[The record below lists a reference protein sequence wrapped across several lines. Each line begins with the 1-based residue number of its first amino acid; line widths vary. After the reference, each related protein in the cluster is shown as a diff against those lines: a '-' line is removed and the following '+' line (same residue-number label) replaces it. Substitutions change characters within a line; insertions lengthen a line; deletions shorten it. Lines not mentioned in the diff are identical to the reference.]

1 MRDTCCVRWLT
12 SHAARITFHAPLY
25 NETRQLMSAPPQTE
39 IDLYEAANVLLAH
52 TPNPVNHPLELHVQT
67 LGGFRVWRN
76 GEEISTTAWGRE
88 KAIHLF
94 QFFIT
99 MRRQYVHKEQIMDRL
114 WPDLDLDK
122 GDRDF
127 KVALNSINK
136 ALEPERE
143 PRSEPRFVK
152 RYGLAYGVDFEHLWL
167 DTEIMER
174 LIATAN
180 HYTLATPPDLARACA
195 CYDAAVKLYHGD
207 YLPER
212 RYEDWT
218 SAERERLQLLALNAM
233 TVLGELLIKE
243 APLESLRLTQRVL
256 AVDPVWEDA
265 YRIQMRAFVAQRN
278 RPLALRSYERCVTV
292 LAEEFGVDP
301 LPETKT
307 LYEQILRNKGNG

>member
-1 MRDTCCVRWLT
+1 MQASHPETQLYQLVERLLAQT
-12 SHAARITFHAPLY
+12 SHAIR
-25 NETRQLMSAPPQTE
+25 
-39 IDLYEAANVLLAH
+39 ANVA
-52 TPNPVNHPLELHVQT
+52 LHIQT
-67 LGGFRVWRN
+67 LGGFRVWRY
-76 GEEISTTAWGRE
+76 GEEVPTTAWGRE

-114 WPDLDLDK
+114 WPDLDIDK

-143 PRSEPRFVK
+143 PRSDPLFVK
-152 RYGLAYGVDFEHLWL
+152 RYSLAYGIDFENVWL
-167 DTEIMER
+167 DAEAMEL
-174 LIATAN
+174 LISTGNQAMLGYEKDHDFAI
-180 HYTLATPPDLARACA
+180 A

-233 TVLGELLIKE
+233 TTLAELLLNRT
-243 APLESLRLTQRVL
+243 PLESLRLTQRVL

-278 RPLALRSYERCVTV
+278 RPLALRTYQRCVEV

-301 LPETKT
+301 LPETKE
-307 LYEQILRNKGNG
+307 LYDQILRNTITA

>member
-1 MRDTCCVRWLT
+1 MSALQPPKTESTTYTL
-12 SHAARITFHAPLY
+12 AARLLVQTGTPVSDHIELY
-25 NETRQLMSAPPQTE
+25 
-39 IDLYEAANVLLAH
+39 
-52 TPNPVNHPLELHVQT
+52 VQT
-67 LGGFRVWRN
+67 LGGFRVWRHD
-76 GEEISTTAWGRE
+76 EEIATTAWGRE

-114 WPDLDLDK
+114 WPELDLDK

-143 PRSEPRFVK
+143 PRTDPRFVK
-152 RYGLAYGVDFEHLWL
+152 RYGLAYGIDFEHVWL
-167 DTEIMER
+167 DTEVMEQ
-174 LIATAN
+174 LIAAAN
-180 HYTLATPPDLARACA
+180 QIMLEKQGNVELAIA

-218 SAERERLQLLALNAM
+218 SAERERLQLLALNTM
-233 TVLGELLIKE
+233 TTLADLLLRRT
-243 APLESLRLTQRVL
+243 PLESVRLAQRVL

-265 YRIQMRAFVAQRN
+265 YRVLMRAFVAQNN
-278 RPLALRSYERCVTV
+278 RPKALHVYERCVAV
-292 LAEEFGVDP
+292 LDEEFGVEP
-301 LPETKT
+301 LPETTT
-307 LYEQILRNKGNG
+307 LYEQIHQGVDVLAE